1 MTCSNRMTI
10 PIFAILAS
18 LAVAPIRAEE
28 AAPAPVPVPKS
39 LDEAAAQRA
48 QATQLRTEADRL
60 YETEQAGCYEKFLVN
75 RCLDDARKR
84 HTQSLIDARN
94 LDTPARHFQEEA
106 HRADVEAKEA
116 QRAADAESREKDQQE
131 KGETYRADEAQKAAL
146 REQKVAD
153 KAAQA
158 EAGRQKMAADQAKYQ
173 ARLQKHAQKIADAE
187 AKRKKKEAKQK
198 PAE

>member
-1 MTCSNRMTI
+1 MTCSNRLTI
-10 PIFAILAS
+10 PIFATLVC
-18 LAVAPIRAEE
+18 LAVVPVRAEE
-28 AAPAPVPVPKS
+28 AAPALVPVPKN

-106 HRADVEAKEA
+106 HRADVEAKDA

-131 KGETYRADEAQKAAL
+131 KGETYRADEAQKAAV

>member
-1 MTCSNRMTI
+1 MTRSRRLTI
-10 PIFAILAS
+10 TISLTLAS
-18 LAVAPIRAEE
+18 FAMLLARAEE
-28 AAPAPVPVPKS
+28 SAPQVPAPRS
-39 LDEAAAQRA
+39 LEEAAAQRT
-48 QATQLRTEADRL
+48 QATRMREEADRL
-60 YETEQAGCYEKFLVN
+60 LETEQAGCYEKFLVS
-75 RCLDDARKR
+75 RCLDDAKKR

-94 LDTPARHFQEEA
+94 LDTPARHFQQEA

-116 QRAADAESREKDQQE
+116 QRAADAVTRAQDQQE

-153 KAAQA
+153 KATQA
-158 EAGRQKMAADQAKYQ
+158 AAGRQKMAADQAKYQ

-187 AKRKKKEAKQK
+187 AKRKKKEARQK